1 MRDEPRPKS
10 HDSSTGTL
18 AAFQRRGEVIKPA
31 ELIEVRGG
39 EKITLAARRIYNQL
53 LSNAFG
59 PDMAAKGQEYRIRSY
74 CRSYG
79 TARSSRA

>member
-10 HDSSTGTL
+10 HHSSGGTL
-18 AAFQRRGEVIKPA
+18 NAFQRPGEVIKPA

-59 PDMAAKGQEYRIRSY
+59 PDMAAEGQEYRIPFAELR
-74 CRSYG
+74 G
-79 TARSSRA
+79 NHT